1 VRVARLRERNPTASR
16 LPAPGAEQDGLCRGA
31 RWRPNS
37 AVYGGCQE
45 FFRVAASKPTLES
58 IPNLLKGAL
67 MLTDTPLADGVIAN
81 LDNDPRIPESLEIA
95 VAADDGV
102 VTLRGTVE
110 SFSQRRAA
118 GQDAKKV
125 DGVYD
130 IDNQLKVS
138 LTGANRRDDDEIR
151 GAALQNLVWD
161 VEVPSEFVDVKVEDG
176 WVTLK
181 GDVSYQFE
189 SDAAYDDVAS
199 LYGVLGVTNEIV
211 VSNP

>member
-1 VRVARLRERNPTASR
+1 
-16 LPAPGAEQDGLCRGA
+16 
-31 RWRPNS
+31 
-37 AVYGGCQE
+37 
-45 FFRVAASKPTLES
+45 
-58 IPNLLKGAL
+58 
-67 MLTDTPLADGVIAN
+67 MLTDTPLADAVIASIEA
-81 LDNDPRIPESLEIA
+81 DPRIPDSLEIA

-118 GQDAKKV
+118 GRDAKAIA
-125 DGVYD
+125 GAYD
-130 IDNQLKVS
+130 VDNQLKVN
-138 LTGANRRDDDEIR
+138 LIGANRRDDDEIR

-161 VEVPSEFVDVKVEDG
+161 VEVPSDFVDVKVSDG
-176 WVTLK
+176 WITLK

-199 LYGVLGVTNEIV
+199 LYGVLGVTNEII